1 MIECLLSFA
10 VCWPAIKLQGE
21 QDPVKANIPAVFV
34 LLPCL
39 AAGYLVAC
47 SRSETKAPVYQD
59 EKATLAHAD
68 DSGAKESATWNAKAA
83 AAYLD
88 QRENWWMN
96 WPAAGRD
103 QGTFCVS
110 CHTAIPYIIS
120 RPALRGA
127 LEEERPSASERLL
140 LANVVKRVRNW
151 KDLAPY
157 YSDQEDGANKA
168 AESRSTE
175 AVLNAFILASR
186 DAREGKLSEDTRT
199 AFANM
204 WLLQQKE
211 GRFQGAWIWQ
221 QFGLMPW
228 ESRGSEFYGA
238 ALATIAVGIAPEDYR
253 SSGEIQNNL
262 KMLREYLQRDIRG
275 RSSLNLAT
283 LLWASTKLSG
293 LLSTEQKQSII
304 DKLLGEQKSDGG
316 WSLSS
321 VALTWRDLGLES
333 LFGRSTREDG
343 TPQDVRSDGLAT
355 GFILFAL
362 QEAGVSRQDDR
373 VKRGL
378 NWLIRHQDKTQGNWT
393 AYSLNKR
400 RDPSSNV
407 GLFMSDAA
415 TAYAVLALTDADV
428 LNARR

>member
-1 MIECLLSFA
+1 M
-10 VCWPAIKLQGE
+10 
-21 QDPVKANIPAVFV
+21 KAKIPAVCG
-34 LLPCL
+34 LLACAL
-39 AAGYLVAC
+39 AGYLGAC
-47 SRSETKAPVYQD
+47 SRSELKARVYQD
-59 EKATLAHAD
+59 EKAVLAHAEE
-68 DSGAKESATWNAKAA
+68 SGAKDSFAWNAKAA

-88 QRENWWMN
+88 QRETWWMN
-96 WPAAGRD
+96 WPSAGRD

-110 CHTAIPYIIS
+110 CHTAVPYILS
-120 RPALRGA
+120 RPALRRA
-127 LEEERPSASERLL
+127 LKEDDPSANERVL
-140 LANVVKRVRNW
+140 LANVTKRVQNW
-151 KDLAPY
+151 KDVAPY
-157 YSDQEDGANKA
+157 YNDQEDGSNKA

-175 AVLNAFILASR
+175 AVLNAFILANR

-199 AFANM
+199 AFVNM

-221 QFGLMPW
+221 EFGLMPW

-238 ALATIAVGIAPEDYR
+238 TLAAIAVGIAPEGY
-253 SSGEIQNNL
+253 SSSAEIKNNL
-262 KMLREYLQRDIRG
+262 KMLLEYLRRDSKG
-275 RSSLNLAT
+275 QSSLNRAT

-293 LLSTEQKQSII
+293 LLSAEQQQSII
-304 DKLLGEQKSDGG
+304 DKLMAKQQSDGG

-321 VALTWRDLGLES
+321 VALTWRDLGLGS
-333 LFGRSTREDG
+333 LFGKSTREDG
-343 TPQDVRSDGLAT
+343 TPQEVQSDGLAT
-355 GFILFAL
+355 GFIIFAL
-362 QEAGVSRQDDR
+362 EEAGVSRQNDH

-378 NWLIRHQDKTQGNWT
+378 NWLIQHQSKAQGSWT

-415 TAYAVLALTDADV
+415 TAYAVLALSDGDV